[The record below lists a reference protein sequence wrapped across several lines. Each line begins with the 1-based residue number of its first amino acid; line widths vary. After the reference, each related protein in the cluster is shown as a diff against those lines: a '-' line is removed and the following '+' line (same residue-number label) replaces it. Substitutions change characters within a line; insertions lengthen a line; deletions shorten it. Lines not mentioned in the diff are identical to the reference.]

1 MDRLAD
7 NRRMS
12 IDDRLVHR
20 AYTLVEAGV
29 PIDAAIEDLVTV
41 AHGSS
46 SSLEAACVKADRYSP
61 IDVASGSE
69 ALELAGFD
77 PDLGQLA
84 GRRHGQISELLE
96 RAFRA
101 VA

>member
-1 MDRLAD
+1 
-7 NRRMS
+7 MS

-46 SSLEAACVKADRYSP
+46 SSLESACGKADRYAP
-61 IDVASGSE
+61 MDVVSGAE
-69 ALELAGFD
+69 ALDLAGFD

-84 GRRHGQISELLE
+84 GRRHGQISELLQ

>member
-1 MDRLAD
+1 
-7 NRRMS
+7 MS

-29 PIDAAIEDLVTV
+29 PIYDAIEDLVTV
-41 AHGSS
+41 AHGCTT
-46 SSLEAACVKADRYSP
+46 SLEAACARAARYMP
-61 IDVASGSE
+61 EDGVREAE

-77 PDLGQLA
+77 AGLSQLA
-84 GRRHGQISELLE
+84 ERRHEEIAELLE
-96 RAFRA
+96 RALRS